1 MLCSQSTIWNGGA
14 SVVPGGASVAIYRL
28 LQKSAF
34 DPEDTKRMGDAY
46 ELALVSLKLT
56 NRSDPLMETVAHHIV
71 EIAQTGEKN
80 PSRIC
85 ALAVER
91 IRENS

>member
-1 MLCSQSTIWNGGA
+1 MLCSQSTIWNRRGLGCA
-14 SVVPGGASVAIYRL
+14 WGCFSGDLSVVAKVGVR
-28 LQKSAF
+28 
-34 DPEDTKRMGDAY
+34 PEDTKRMGDAY